1 MPETPSSLLVEIE
14 RAIASGTVQQRL
26 KALKYVTELFLAG
39 SGQHSEDQIAVFD
52 DVLLRLAAVIE
63 VEARAR
69 LARRLAALPSAPPRM
84 IRSLAFDDAIEVAG
98 PVLMQSGCL
107 AEPDLVANAST
118 KSQAHLYAIS
128 RRRALSEAV
137 TDVLVD
143 RGDRR
148 VVRSVVEN
156 AGARFSD
163 PGFGRLVSRAGDDE
177 SMAESLGLR
186 SDIPRHHFLKLLQTA
201 SASVREKLAAAHPQ
215 MADAVNAAV
224 AEATNEISQKMRDAS
239 PAFCKAKRATKR
251 RFITRQLNEVDVHKA
266 ATGENFEKAVAAL
279 ALLGHVPVELVE
291 RALLDKSSDIV
302 LILAKAADC
311 SRATAKALLRM
322 SLADRGMS
330 PHDVEAAL
338 AGYERLSVAT
348 ARRVVSYYAK
358 RYEDAAV
365 AGEFQEAAADSISA
379 VA

>member
-1 MPETPSSLLVEIE
+1 MSETSSLLVEIE

-26 KALKYVTELFLAG
+26 KALQHVTDLFLAG
-39 SGQHSEDQIAVFD
+39 SGHHSEDQIAVFD

-69 LARRLAALPSAPPRM
+69 LARRLAAVSSAPPRM

-98 PVLMQSGCL
+98 PVLAQSECL
-107 AEPDLVANAST
+107 AEPDLIANASS

-128 RRRALSEAV
+128 RRRTLSEAV

-148 VVRSVVEN
+148 VVHSVVKN

-163 PGFGRLVSRAGDDE
+163 RGFGRLVSRAGDDDNI
-177 SMAESLGLR
+177 AESLGLR
-186 SDIPRHHFLKLLQTA
+186 SDIPRHHFLKLLRTA
-201 SASVREKLAAAHPQ
+201 SASVREKLAAADPD
-215 MADAVNAAV
+215 MAGTVNAVV
-224 AEATNEISQKMRDAS
+224 AEVANEISQKVRDAS
-239 PAFCKAKRATKR
+239 PAFRKAKRAAKR
-251 RFITRQLNEVDVHKA
+251 RFITRHLNEVDVHKA
-266 ATGENFEKAVAAL
+266 AIGEKFDKAVAAL

-322 SLADRGMS
+322 SVADRGMS
-330 PHDVEAAL
+330 AHDVEAAL
-338 AGYERLSVAT
+338 ASYDRLSVAT
-348 ARRVVSYYAK
+348 ARRVVAYYVK
-358 RYEDAAV
+358 RYEDGAMAEEFRHAADTIAAV
-365 AGEFQEAAADSISA
+365 A
-379 VA
+379 

>member
-1 MPETPSSLLVEIE
+1 MSETSSLLVEIE

-26 KALKYVTELFLAG
+26 KALQHVTDLFLAG
-39 SGQHSEDQIAVFD
+39 SGHHSEDQIAVFD

-69 LARRLAALPSAPPRM
+69 LARRLAAVSSAPPRM

-98 PVLMQSGCL
+98 PVLAQSECL
-107 AEPDLVANAST
+107 AEPDLIANASS

-128 RRRALSEAV
+128 RRRTLSEAV

-148 VVRSVVEN
+148 VVHSVVKN

-163 PGFGRLVSRAGDDE
+163 RGFGRLVSRAGDDDNI
-177 SMAESLGLR
+177 AESLGLR
-186 SDIPRHHFLKLLQTA
+186 SDIPRHHFLKLLRTA
-201 SASVREKLAAAHPQ
+201 SASVREKLAAADPD
-215 MADAVNAAV
+215 MAGTVNAVV
-224 AEATNEISQKMRDAS
+224 AEVANEISQKVRDAS
-239 PAFCKAKRATKR
+239 PAFRKAKRATKR

-266 ATGENFEKAVAAL
+266 ALGEKFDKAVAAL

-322 SLADRGMS
+322 SVADRGMS
-330 PHDVEAAL
+330 AHDVEAAL
-338 AGYERLSVAT
+338 ASYDRLSVAT
-348 ARRVVSYYAK
+348 ARRVVTYYVK
-358 RYEDAAV
+358 RYEDGAMAEEFRHAADTIAAV
-365 AGEFQEAAADSISA
+365 A
-379 VA
+379 

>member
-1 MPETPSSLLVEIE
+1 MSETASLLVEIE
-14 RAIASGTVQQRL
+14 RAIASGTIQQRL
-26 KALKYVTELFLAG
+26 KALQYVTDLFLAG
-39 SGQHSEDQIAVFD
+39 SGRHSEDQIAVFD

-69 LARRLAALPSAPPRM
+69 LARRLAAVPSAPPRM

-98 PVLMQSGCL
+98 PVLTQSERL
-107 AEPDLVANAST
+107 AEADLIANAST

-128 RRRALSEAV
+128 RRRTLSEAV

-148 VVRSVVEN
+148 VVHSVVKN

-163 PGFGRLVSRAGDDE
+163 QGFGKLVTRAGDDE
-177 SMAESLGLR
+177 NIAESLGLR

-201 SASVREKLAAAHPQ
+201 SASVREKLAAAHPD
-215 MADAVNAAV
+215 MAGTVNTVV
-224 AEATNEISQKMRDAS
+224 AEVANEISQKIRDAS
-239 PAFCKAKRATKR
+239 PAFRKAKRATKR

-266 ATGENFEKAVAAL
+266 ALGEKFDKAVAAL

-322 SLADRGMS
+322 SVADRGMS
-330 PHDVEAAL
+330 AHDVEAAL
-338 AGYERLSVAT
+338 ASYDRLSVAT
-348 ARRVVSYYAK
+348 ARRVVTYYVK
-358 RYEDAAV
+358 RYEDGAMAEEFRHAADTIAAV
-365 AGEFQEAAADSISA
+365 A
-379 VA
+379 

>member
-1 MPETPSSLLVEIE
+1 MSETATLLVEIE
-14 RAIASGTVQQRL
+14 RAIASGTIQQRL
-26 KALKYVTELFLAG
+26 KVLQYVTDLFLSG
-39 SGQHSEDQIAVFD
+39 SGRHSEDQIAVFD

-69 LARRLAALPSAPPRM
+69 LARRLAAVSSAPPRM

-98 PVLMQSGCL
+98 PVLTQSECL

-118 KSQAHLYAIS
+118 KSQDHLYAIS
-128 RRRALSEAV
+128 RRRTLSEAV

-148 VVRSVVEN
+148 VVHSVVKN

-163 PGFGRLVSRAGDDE
+163 QGFGKLVTQASDDE
-177 SMAESLGLR
+177 SIAECLGLR

-201 SASVREKLAAAHPQ
+201 SASVRAKLAAADPR
-215 MADAVNAAV
+215 MTGAVNAAV
-224 AEATNEISQKMRDAS
+224 AEVANEISQKMRGAS
-239 PAFCKAKRATKR
+239 PAFRKAKRATKR

-266 ATGENFEKAVAAL
+266 ALGEKFDKAVAAL

-322 SLADRGMS
+322 SVADRGMS
-330 PHDVEAAL
+330 AHDVEAAL
-338 AGYERLSVAT
+338 ASYDRLSVAT
-348 ARRVVSYYAK
+348 ARRVVTYYVK
-358 RYEDAAV
+358 RYEDGAAGSEFQDVAADTIAAV
-365 AGEFQEAAADSISA
+365 A
-379 VA
+379 

>member
-1 MPETPSSLLVEIE
+1 MSETASLLVEIE
-14 RAIASGTVQQRL
+14 RAIASGTIQQRL
-26 KALKYVTELFLAG
+26 KALQYVTDLFLAG
-39 SGQHSEDQIAVFD
+39 SGRHSEDQIAVFD

-69 LARRLAALPSAPPRM
+69 LARRLAAVPSAPPRM

-98 PVLMQSGCL
+98 PVLTQSERL
-107 AEPDLVANAST
+107 AEADLIANAST

-128 RRRALSEAV
+128 RRRTLSEAV

-148 VVRSVVEN
+148 VVHSVVKN

-163 PGFGRLVSRAGDDE
+163 QGFGKLVTRAGEDE
-177 SMAESLGLR
+177 NIAESLGLR
-186 SDIPRHHFLKLLQTA
+186 GDIPRHHFLKLLQTA
-201 SASVREKLAAAHPQ
+201 SASVREKLAAAHPD
-215 MADAVNAAV
+215 MAGTVNTVV
-224 AEATNEISQKMRDAS
+224 AEVANEISQKIRDAS
-239 PAFCKAKRATKR
+239 PAFRKAKRATKR

-266 ATGENFEKAVAAL
+266 ALGEKFDKAVAAL

-322 SLADRGMS
+322 SVADRGMS
-330 PHDVEAAL
+330 AHDVEAAL
-338 AGYERLSVAT
+338 ASYDRLSVAT
-348 ARRVVSYYAK
+348 ARRVVTYYVK
-358 RYEDAAV
+358 RYEDGAMAEEFRHAADTIAAV
-365 AGEFQEAAADSISA
+365 A
-379 VA
+379 

>member
-1 MPETPSSLLVEIE
+1 MSETSSLLVEIE

-26 KALKYVTELFLAG
+26 KALQHVTDLFLAG
-39 SGQHSEDQIAVFD
+39 SGHHSEDQIAVFD

-69 LARRLAALPSAPPRM
+69 LARRLAAVSSAPPRM

-98 PVLMQSGCL
+98 PVLAQSECL
-107 AEPDLVANAST
+107 AEPDLIANASS

-128 RRRALSEAV
+128 RRRTLSEAV

-148 VVRSVVEN
+148 VVHSVVKN

-163 PGFGRLVSRAGDDE
+163 RGFGRLVSRAGDDDNI
-177 SMAESLGLR
+177 AESLGLR
-186 SDIPRHHFLKLLQTA
+186 SDIPRHHFLKLLRTA
-201 SASVREKLAAAHPQ
+201 SASVREKLAAADPD
-215 MADAVNAAV
+215 MAGTVNAVV
-224 AEATNEISQKMRDAS
+224 AEVANEISQKVRGAS
-239 PAFCKAKRATKR
+239 PAFRKAKRAAKR

-266 ATGENFEKAVAAL
+266 AIGEKFDKAVAAL

-322 SLADRGMS
+322 SVADRGMS
-330 PHDVEAAL
+330 AHDVEAAL
-338 AGYERLSVAT
+338 ASYDRLSVAT
-348 ARRVVSYYAK
+348 ARRVVAYYVK
-358 RYEDAAV
+358 RYEDGAMAEEFRHAADTIAAV
-365 AGEFQEAAADSISA
+365 A
-379 VA
+379 